1 MGAMTERPPARK
13 YYESLVDAW
22 SGRFTFE
29 VTDWR
34 AGGKGAGQ
42 VKAMGAVSRVIG
54 PAWIATTLAAE
65 GDHFRHTTK
74 VSKWGITV
82 LETTELIVLADDGRT
97 FAMTG
102 EQRAPLAAAEHYEA
116 RGEIDESGTRATYW
130 IPWSGVEMVQRTHI
144 VDDGRGLELEQV
156 TPFSRSFVLLRRAE

>member
-1 MGAMTERPPARK
+1 MAAMPERPPARK

-34 AGGKGAGQ
+34 GGGRGAAQ
-42 VKAMGAVSRVIG
+42 VKAMGAMSRVIG
-54 PAWIATTLAAE
+54 PAWIATTLARE
-65 GDHFRHTTK
+65 GDDFRHTTE

-82 LETTELIVLADDGRT
+82 LETTELIVLAGDGRS
-97 FAMTG
+97 FSMKG
-102 EQRAPLAAAEHYEA
+102 EQRAPFAAREPYEA
-116 RGEIDESGTRATYW
+116 SGEIDESGTRATYR

-144 VDDGRGLELEQV
+144 VDDGRGLELEQL
-156 TPFSRSFVLLRRAE
+156 TPFSRAYVVLRRAE